1 VGEQD
6 TSNYNCKSNCIFEKE
21 GAPGSRYCFA
31 SGTLPVFCGDS
42 GSERQI
48 ICNYRPKTD
57 VMEHWEIDLDQ
68 RDFVHFLG
76 QNNFTAAKNVYD
88 KGANS
93 MKTSDVDL
101 AAALTQ
107 AFDYETPVTQGSNK
121 GQLNKEAESGATTIK
136 VGIFTPCTSIY
147 AQFVNTSGCFTSG
160 GGPFFVDGTDV
171 GSGTVTLKYRTL
183 EKFSTEAEAKMS
195 GKEMFEKYK
204 AYYGVGDYSHKYITA
219 AVDGT
224 DATGTLVEMDFSG
237 KDDDYRATSAKY
249 GSKLWNIWMYAIW
262 EMEDAIDDC
271 NANCSPSDEVC
282 NDAPVHA
289 WDEAWAFYTGS
300 LEGKFGSV
308 HGILLYRLAEN
319 MAEEFGTS
327 LAGKSRVNRA
337 LIEYF
342 IDGKAHI
349 DAGECDEAKS
359 FRKQITTKMS
369 IPLIQ
374 ATLKNAYDISQ
385 GTPSSSDLAMA
396 AAFAGSILPQVA
408 NCSSTDAET
417 IKTNMWMDRT
427 TTDFSAVKTAF
438 ENNYGCLG
446 VTCADIGGFSGSPAC

>member
-1 VGEQD
+1 MGVTARTSMRILTLAVILSIVAAQEEEEVCCLTKQVRGVTYNLVGEQD

-121 GQLNKEAESGATTIK
+121 GQLNKEAEMGATTIK

-147 AQFVNTSGCFTSG
+147 GQIPNTSGCFTSG

-224 DATGTLVEMDFSG
+224 DATGTLVSMDFSG
-237 KDDDYRATSAKY
+237 KDDDYRTASAIG

-300 LEGKFGSV
+300 LEGKFGNAA
-308 HGILLYRLAEN
+308 GIFPYRLAEN
-319 MAEEFGTS
+319 MCMIMDTC
-327 LAGKSRVNRA
+327 LAGKSKVNRELEDA
-337 LIEYF
+337 F
-342 IDGKAHI
+342 IDGKNMI
-349 DAGECDEAKS
+349 DQGNCDGAKAFKS
-359 FRKQITTKMS
+359 TIMTKMS
-369 IPLIQ
+369 IPLVQ
-374 ATLKNAYDISQ
+374 ATFNSAY
-385 GTPSSSDLAMA
+385 
-396 AAFAGSILPQVA
+396 SILDGDT
-408 NCSSTDAET
+408 SSQA
-417 IKTNMWMDRT
+417 K
-427 TTDFSAVKTAF
+427 AK
-438 ENNYGCLG
+438 
-446 VTCADIGGFSGSPAC
+446 